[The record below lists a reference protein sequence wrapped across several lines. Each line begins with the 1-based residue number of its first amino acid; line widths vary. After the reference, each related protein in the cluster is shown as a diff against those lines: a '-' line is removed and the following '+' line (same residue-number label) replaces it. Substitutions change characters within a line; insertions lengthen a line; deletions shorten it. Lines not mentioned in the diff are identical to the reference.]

1 MQRIISSVPRR
12 YSPGTVTEYR
22 DVTLLSVEPSF
33 TPPIARMSDFWP
45 GTQSRLMWPRRATW
59 SPSYKR
65 EKPSIKVA
73 AAHVCV
79 QTQDS
84 SGSEKPISDRNQA
97 SNAGGGGTS
106 KFSPCTAQ
114 HVDDR
119 PTALPRPLRNSVL
132 IMQEPKRLVLYSL
145 VSKTLQYS
153 STVSRC
159 RMF

>member
-79 QTQDS
+79 CRHRTVAGAKNQF
-84 SGSEKPISDRNQA
+84 PIEIRRPLPVVVERQN
-97 SNAGGGGTS
+97 
-106 KFSPCTAQ
+106 FPRAQ
-114 HVDDR
+114 HSTWMTG
-119 PTALPRPLRNSVL
+119 PLPCPDLCEIL
-132 IMQEPKRLVLYSL
+132 
-145 VSKTLQYS
+145 
-153 STVSRC
+153 C
-159 RMF
+159 